1 MLLIFN
7 RSIRTGVVT
16 LGYDVAGITNVT
28 LTLSCYVALNDQ
40 LNVTLLL
47 LLQLCDRWNWHRS
60 NITLE
65 CYRTDF
71 VKI

>member
-7 RSIRTGVVT
+7 SSIRTGVVT
-16 LGYDVAGITNVT
+16 LGYDVAGITDLT

-47 LLQLCDRWNWHRS
+47 LLCDRWNWHRS
-60 NITLE
+60 NITLNV
-65 CYRTDF
+65 T
-71 VKI
+71 VLIL